1 MRTTLLSSVI
11 ALSLLGLGSA
21 AAHAQQPPLAG
32 AAYRIAEDAYAAY
45 ARGDYQQAN
54 RQAAEAARLRPDVTR
69 LRLLQIYALQK
80 LGRGDDAR
88 AQARRALADG
98 LQDPALP
105 GLAAATTAAST
116 AAARAGGAPAPRATA
131 HPSAA
136 EQAYRR
142 AFALATQAYDA
153 YNAGRMAE
161 AAGKA
166 EQAFRQ
172 QPQQGGWAL
181 LWVSALE
188 TQGDLDAAR
197 QAANSALALGAPNR
211 SEVLAGRER
220 IERAQASAA
229 AQLGE
234 QALAAQRPEDA
245 IAPARRAVQLA
256 PADGHYRLLLMRA
269 LLLGGHLQDGVDAAS
284 ATLAQD
290 GADTD
295 ARVMRGYMLQRLGRA
310 AQANADFDAALGQA
324 QLDPQQRR
332 NVRLLAVDAAVAAGD
347 RARAERLL
355 APLRTDVPAD
365 ADAATGKG
373 LAAAVAERERALRGA
388 RPGQALTQA
397 TYPAPIQQC
406 RQAADGSRCTLL
418 PADLQDGGGA
428 ARTAYAAY
436 ARQDY
441 PAAIDNAREA
451 VRTDPDSASLQ
462 ALLTTALAAGDPTQ
476 QAEARQRLDTALAA
490 TPDDAGLLMQRGYL
504 ARRIGTPQ
512 QALADFR
519 AADATGKAPPTVVLD
534 QAYASAAAGDR
545 RQAAQL
551 LRTAI
556 DRADAGQLPLDTTQ
570 REATRQSIAEV
581 SREWGMTLSAGYR
594 GARQAATNLGGAAV
608 STPGDSVFGTLEA
621 FWRPAA
627 FNDRHGT
634 LEAYARLANTLY
646 DEGGTY
652 ESLLAVDPCTGEAT
666 ADARDRAERL
676 SRSRSVAGWPSTVGS
691 LGLRYAFAQTGL
703 SVGIERR
710 QFLGSGSRRGGVY
723 ADAADV
729 RCRIQ
734 TRSERPLQVDTLARY
749 RLDSDAGGWMTYLTY
764 GFYHG
769 TGLRT
774 DTRQWW
780 TVSGYAQAG
789 YSWDDNR
796 ARFSVDSLDGNG
808 DPAQR
813 LSDSDG
819 RLRRQQAFAAAEVRA
834 GRSYRVGAGQAPW
847 VLTPYL
853 VVGADWLDQRS
864 RVSGIEYPLIGEQS
878 FALSDTERSWSLGAG
893 PGVGVRYW
901 FREDHYHAARSYL
914 DLTVQYRYALGG
926 GDTQRAKGLFA
937 TATLSY

>member
-21 AAHAQQPPLAG
+21 PAHAQQPPLAG
-32 AAYRIAEDAYAAY
+32 AAYRIAEDAYASY

-80 LGRGDDAR
+80 LGRDDDAR

-105 GLAAATTAAST
+105 GLAAATTAASR
-116 AAARAGGAPAPRATA
+116 AAARAGGAPTPRATA

-142 AFALATQAYDA
+142 AFALATQAYAA

-161 AAGKA
+161 AAGTA
-166 EQAFRQ
+166 EQAFLQ
-172 QPQQGGWAL
+172 QPQQGAWAL

-188 TQGDLDAAR
+188 TQGDLEAAR
-197 QAANSALALGAPNR
+197 QAATAALALGAPNR
-211 SEVLAGRER
+211 SEMLAARVR

-245 IAPARRAVQLA
+245 IAPARTAVQLV
-256 PADGHYRLLLMRA
+256 PDDRHYRLLLMRA
-269 LLLGGHLQDGVDAAS
+269 LLLGEHLQDGVAAAS
-284 ATLAQD
+284 AALAQD

-295 ARVMRGYMLQRLGRA
+295 ARVMRGYMLQRLGRD

-324 QLDPQQRR
+324 QSDPQRR

-355 APLRTDVPAD
+355 APLRTDARAD
-365 ADAATGKG
+365 TATGKAF
-373 LAAAVAERERALRGA
+373 AAAVAERERALRNA

-397 TYPAPIQQC
+397 TYPAPVPQC
-406 RQAADGSRCTLL
+406 RQAPDGGQCALL
-418 PADLQDGGGA
+418 PADLQDEGDA
-428 ARTAYAAY
+428 AGRAYAAY

-441 PAAIDNAREA
+441 PAAIDDAREA
-451 VRTDPDSASLQ
+451 VRAEPDSAPLQ
-462 ALLTTALAAGDPTQ
+462 ALLTTALAAGDRTQ

-490 TPDDAGLLMQRGYL
+490 TPGDAGLLMQRGYL
-504 ARRIGTPQ
+504 AQRIGAPR

-519 AADATGKAPPTVVLD
+519 AADATGRAPPTVVLD
-534 QAYASAAAGDR
+534 QAYASVADGDR

-556 DRADAGQLPLDTTQ
+556 DRADAGQLPLDATQ
-570 REATRQSIAEV
+570 REAARQSIAEV
-581 SREWGMTLSAGYR
+581 SREWGMTAAAGYR

-608 STPGDSVFGTLEA
+608 STPGDSVFSTLEA

-627 FNDRHGT
+627 LNDRHGT

-646 DEGGTY
+646 DQGGTY

-676 SRSRSVAGWPSTVGS
+676 SHSRSVAGWPSTVGS

-819 RLRRQQAFAAAEVRA
+819 RLRRQQTFAAAELRA
-834 GRSYRVGAGQAPW
+834 GRSYRVGAEQAPW

-864 RVSGIEYPLIGEQS
+864 RVSGIVYPALGAQS
-878 FALSDTERSWSLGAG
+878 FALSDTDRSWSLGAG
-893 PGVGVRYW
+893 PGAGVRYW
-901 FREDHYHAARSYL
+901 FRADHYNAARSYL
-914 DLTVQYRYALGG
+914 DLTVQYRFALGG
-926 GDTQRAKGLFA
+926 GDAQRAKGLFA